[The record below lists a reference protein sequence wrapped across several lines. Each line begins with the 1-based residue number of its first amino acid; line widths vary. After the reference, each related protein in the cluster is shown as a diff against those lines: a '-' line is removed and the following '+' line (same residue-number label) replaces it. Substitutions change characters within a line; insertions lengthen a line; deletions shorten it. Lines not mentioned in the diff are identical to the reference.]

1 MEHNLLTGVMQ
12 FSLYFSGALIALIL
26 FKYVYAFITPHDEWK
41 LIKEQKNTA
50 AAIGFG
56 GGILGFAIAL
66 SGAITNSVS
75 FMDFGVWAVIA
86 LLAQALAFG
95 IVRFVFMT
103 SLIERIEQGEHS
115 AAIMLA
121 SVSIAVGILNAAC
134 MTY

>member
-1 MEHNLLTGVMQ
+1 MQ

>member
-1 MEHNLLTGVMQ
+1 MEHNLLTGVMN
-12 FSLYFSGALIALIL
+12 FSLYFSAALIALIL
-26 FKYVYAFITPHDEWK
+26 FKFVYAFITPHDEWV
-41 LIKEQKNTA
+41 LIKDQKNAA

-66 SGAITNSVS
+66 SGAITNSAS
-75 FMDFGVWAVIA
+75 FIDFGVWAAIA
-86 LLAQALAFG
+86 LLAQTLAFG
-95 IVRFVFMT
+95 IVRFIFMK
-103 SLIERIEQGEHS
+103 SLIERIEQGEQS